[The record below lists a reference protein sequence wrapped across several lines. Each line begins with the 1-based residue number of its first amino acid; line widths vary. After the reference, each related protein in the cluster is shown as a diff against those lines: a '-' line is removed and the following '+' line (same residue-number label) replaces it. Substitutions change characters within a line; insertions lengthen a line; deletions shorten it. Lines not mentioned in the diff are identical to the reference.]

1 MDFFN
6 TEEKASFSAAFVL
19 VKLSPPAPPFPTTP
33 KVNGKQELFLSS
45 GVRHLKWAE
54 YL

>member
-19 VKLSPPAPPFPTTP
+19 VKLFFLPPPP
-33 KVNGKQELFLSS
+33 KVNGKQELFLSL
-45 GVRHLKWAE
+45 GVRHLK
-54 YL
+54 

>member
-6 TEEKASFSAAFVL
+6 TEEKASFSAAFL
-19 VKLSPPAPPFPTTP
+19 FFKLPPPS
-33 KVNGKQELFLSS
+33 KVNGKKELFLSL
-45 GVRHLKWAE
+45 GVRNLKWAE